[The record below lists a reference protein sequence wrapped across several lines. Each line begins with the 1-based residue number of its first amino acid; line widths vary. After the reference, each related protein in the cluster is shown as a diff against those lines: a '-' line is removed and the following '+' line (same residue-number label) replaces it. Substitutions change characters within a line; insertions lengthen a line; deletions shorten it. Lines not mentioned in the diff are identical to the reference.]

1 MHLFLRWSRT
11 ELGLKPINPE
21 LAFDVS
27 KHEAAQTA
35 PAASVLKRFKD
46 DVNAFASSA
55 NTAKVPK
62 MQHLSDLDIANFFDP
77 SVSEADKATAE
88 ANLSQALAGVRQLIR
103 KLYELRDADAQMVQ
117 DTIPMLE
124 SAANW
129 VPGDKVSSAG
139 STGSTTELPSSKTRF
154 LLNRIA
160 GQNAFVWVEFLF
172 GMLLSSK
179 GEEDLLRLNP
189 YLSAETVTAINHLV
203 SMSMLRANRLG
214 HTNRCIGTAISLESL
229 LVKALKVSK
238 ADRVEEGKV
247 LIPKLVQVGEELAKT
262 VTLAR
267 HYMTSL
273 GSSVGLFEYDPRY
286 LVFEFVWNIQLRQ
299 KQVEI
304 VNDFRYNLANDVSKV
319 KQMIMGAGKTSV
331 VAPLLALIVAD
342 GKSLVLS
349 VVPKALVEM
358 SRTRMRETFAA
369 IMVKRIYTL
378 DYDRSTTVTPSMR
391 RSLENA
397 AANRGVVVATPTT
410 LKSIMLSYIETLQQI
425 REAKAIG
432 GMRMKLAELTAN
444 AAELGKILTL
454 FKNGVMLLDEVD
466 LILHP
471 LKSEL
476 NFPIGDKFD
485 LDGSE
490 EGERWG
496 LPIHLLDAV
505 FFSTTGRVSTFEQ
518 RGVALD
524 ILKRISATIQQGI
537 QGRHL
542 QRLPH
547 GTATLIG
554 FVIHTMLLTCALC
567 CYFSDATEL
576 RLLQRAPKAGDG
588 RVGVSLAAEEPPS
601 RHRPCRGRAVPS
613 GGRSGPQ

>member
-1 MHLFLRWSRT
+1 M
-11 ELGLKPINPE
+11 P
-21 LAFDVS
+21 
-27 KHEAAQTA
+27 
-35 PAASVLKRFKD
+35 
-46 DVNAFASSA
+46 
-55 NTAKVPK
+55 
-62 MQHLSDLDIANFFDP
+62 LS
-77 SVSEADKATAE
+77 E
-88 ANLSQALAGVRQLIR
+88 
-103 KLYELRDADAQMVQ
+103 
-117 DTIPMLE
+117 
-124 SAANW
+124 
-129 VPGDKVSSAG
+129 
-139 STGSTTELPSSKTRF
+139 
-154 LLNRIA
+154 
-160 GQNAFVWVEFLF
+160 
-172 GMLLSSK
+172 
-179 GEEDLLRLNP
+179 
-189 YLSAETVTAINHLV
+189 
-203 SMSMLRANRLG
+203 RA
-214 HTNRCIGTAISLESL
+214 
-229 LVKALKVSK
+229 
-238 ADRVEEGKV
+238 EEGKV

-262 VTLAR
+262 ITLAR
-267 HYMTSL
+267 HYVTT
-273 GSSVGLFEYDPRY
+273 VAATTGLYSFDPRY

-304 VNDFRYNLANDVSKV
+304 VNDFRNNLAKDVSKV

-378 DYDRSTTVTPSMR
+378 DFDRSTTVTPSMR

-425 REAKAIG
+425 REAKEVG
-432 GMRMKLAELTAN
+432 GMRMKLQELTAN
-444 AAELGKILTL
+444 ASELAKILAL
-454 FKNGVMLLDEVD
+454 FKEGVMLLDEVD

-496 LPIHLLDAV
+496 LPIHLLDAL
-505 FFSTTGRVSTFEQ
+505 FYHSTGRVSTFEQ

-524 ILKRISATIQQGI
+524 ILKRISTTIQQGI

-547 GTATLIG
+547 GNNNMIIYSILTLYLKINPYYLCNSTVTLLNYEFYNERLKPVMAEWAYLWLQKHHLHGIDRHEAVQYLLEGAAARSDTATKVLIYSIYM
-554 FVIHTMLLTCALC
+554 FIYVTILTYLLIDYYDRAGNREESCL
-567 CYFSDATEL
+567 FRSDVPGPGPNPCPP
-576 RLLQRAPKAGDG
+576 PKYDRGGADP
-588 RVGVSLAAEEPPS
+588 VETDT
-601 RHRPCRGRAVPS
+601 GRAS
-613 GGRSGPQ
+613 YEGALHCR